1 MHDGCTA
8 KFEDGIE
15 VLNKVRM
22 MGFSNGYLPIPF
34 KIECECGNDFEM
46 KTFESFCDKCNRIY
60 AVTPCH
66 AFDIENVS
74 KISL

>member
-1 MHDGCTA
+1 MHDGCSA

-22 MGFSNGYLPIPF
+22 VGFSNGFLPIPF
-34 KIECECGNDFEM
+34 RIKCECGNSFDM
-46 KTFESFCDKCNRIY
+46 KTFESFCDKCNTIY
-60 AVTPCH
+60 AVTPCNS
-66 AFDIENVS
+66 FSIENIS